1 MATLYVGGRVFDG
14 EKVLDG
20 QAVLEEDGK
29 VKRVAPAAEF
39 TGFSGDKVDPYRAP
53 GMGEH
58 NAEIYS
64 EQLGVSKEE
73 LARLEAARVI

>member
-29 VKRVAPAAEF
+29 VKRVAPA
-39 TGFSGDKVDPYRAP
+39 G
-53 GMGEH
+53 
-58 NAEIYS
+58 
-64 EQLGVSKEE
+64 
-73 LARLEAARVI
+73 